1 MQILQRQKNKILIHN
16 SCVVRSIHL
25 ERGEAAGTWIG
36 GRILKG
42 ATKASKNIDSFYFM
56 FIFARILLQELQH
69 QEILC
74 RYFYEIDQNIISVCW
89 LEGGHTSYFTECGS
103 STALMLWLNLMAL
116 VMLTS
121 SCLQRSNFV
130 AINYQPNKY

>member
-1 MQILQRQKNKILIHN
+1 MLSNSFFPKDNANFEKDRKNKIPIHN

-42 ATKASKNIDSFYFM
+42 ATKASKNIDSFYFR
-56 FIFARILLQELQH
+56 FIFARILLQEPQH
-69 QEILC
+69 QEALC

-89 LEGGHTSYFTECGS
+89 LEGGAYIVFHR
-103 STALMLWLNLMAL
+103 MW
-116 VMLTS
+116 
-121 SCLQRSNFV
+121 Q
-130 AINYQPNKY
+130 